1 MMVFGILIRKAQTR
15 IRQPVPTKQHRVT
28 TTEFLENKFTLL
40 TTFSSRFSVRRL
52 FDEDKNLL
60 ENLIVKRYDNTIVGH
75 LLGCI
80 NS

>member
-1 MMVFGILIRKAQTR
+1 MLRL
-15 IRQPVPTKQHRVT
+15 RQPVSTKQHRVA

-40 TTFSSRFSVRRL
+40 TTCFSRLSVRRL
-52 FDEDKNLL
+52 FDENMNLL

-80 NS
+80 SS